1 MPKLSDLVPI
11 ASIPNLNVGL
21 SSAREETMIACLG
34 SPQMP
39 LTREDTPER
48 ASPTVRKL
56 EKQQKIG
63 GVNADG
69 IAPAVDSLHAILTQ
83 AFADIAGLRAAL
95 RGDGMLVVRLRRPTH
110 PTAYP
115 KISNHAWGT
124 AIDLKLIGMEPP
136 ADTGNKVPYFIA
148 ALAPYFNKAG
158 WYSGIGFSDD
168 MHFEVADQTIRT
180 WLAEG
185 KFGAASSPAALL
197 SNATLGRAGIPDHAL
212 VLSGHDHEVAEAA
225 KYKPLVDAAADR
237 FHLDPLLVYGLGSRE
252 SDWGLTLKP
261 PGPAGT
267 GDWAPRDPAK
277 WGFAMPPDGLGWGRG
292 LLQAD
297 YQQPF
302 AQTGDWRDPAA
313 NIDHGCQE
321 LSGNIAYFTKL
332 APAGVDPRR
341 AGIAAYNCGRG
352 GVMRAVNGGFDVDQF
367 TTGKNYSTDVLHR
380 MTWFQSLVE

>member
-39 LTREDTPER
+39 LTTDDTPER
-48 ASPTVRKL
+48 ASPTVKKL
-56 EKQQKIG
+56 EKFQAIG

-69 IAPAVDSLHAILTQ
+69 IAPAVDSLQTILTE
-83 AFADIAGLRAAL
+83 AFGEIPELEEAL
-95 RGDGMLVVRLRRPTH
+95 RGDGMLVVRLRRPTSH
-110 PTAYP
+110 RPST

-124 AIDLKLIGMEPP
+124 AIDLKLDGMEPP
-136 ADTGNKVPYFIA
+136 GATGDKVPYFIA

-158 WYSGIGFSDD
+158 WYSGIGFADD
-168 MHFEVADQTIRT
+168 MHFEVADETIRT
-180 WLAEG
+180 WAADGEFRTPPSSLGILA
-185 KFGAASSPAALL
+185 
-197 SNATLGRAGIPDHAL
+197 NATLGRAGIPDHLL

-225 KYKPLVDAAADR
+225 KYKPTVDAAASN
-237 FHLDPLLVYGLGSRE
+237 FQLDPLLIYGLGSRE

-292 LLQAD
+292 LLQVD
-297 YQQPF
+297 YQQAF

-313 NIDHGCQE
+313 NINYGCHE
-321 LSGNIAYFTKL
+321 LAGNITYFTKL
-332 APAGVDPRR
+332 APAGVDPQR
-341 AGIAAYNCGRG
+341 AGIAAYNCGRA
-352 GVMRAVNGGFDVDQF
+352 GVMRAVNAGYDVDQF

-380 MTWFQSLVE
+380 MAWFQSLVG

>member
-11 ASIPNLNVGL
+11 ASIANLNVGL

-39 LTREDTPER
+39 LTTEDTPER
-48 ASPTVRKL
+48 ASPIVRKL
-56 EKQQKIG
+56 EKVKKIG

-69 IAPAVDSLHAILTQ
+69 IAPAVDSLQAILTQ
-83 AFADIAGLRAAL
+83 AFADIPGLQAAL
-95 RGDGMLVVRLRRPTH
+95 RGDGMLVVRLRRPTSH
-110 PTAYP
+110 RPSTQ
-115 KISNHAWGT
+115 ISNHAWGT
-124 AIDLKLIGMEPP
+124 AIDLMLDGMAPP
-136 ADTGNKVPYFIA
+136 AATGATVPYFIA

-158 WYSGIGFSDD
+158 WYSGIGFADD
-168 MHFEVADQTIRT
+168 MHFEAADQTIRA
-180 WLAEG
+180 WAADG
-185 KFGAASSPAALL
+185 KFGAAPGGAGLLANAA
-197 SNATLGRAGIPDHAL
+197 LGRAGIPDHAL

-225 KYKPLVDAAADR
+225 KYKSMVDAAAAKYQ
-237 FHLDPLLVYGLGSRE
+237 LDPLLIYGLGSRE

-321 LSGNIAYFTKL
+321 LAGDIAHFTKL
-332 APAGVDPRR
+332 ARPGVDPKR
-341 AGIAAYNCGRG
+341 AGVAAYNCGQG
-352 GVMRAVNGGFDVDQF
+352 GVMRALNGGLDVDHF
-367 TTGKNYSTDVLHR
+367 TTGRNYSADVLHR
-380 MTWFQSLVE
+380 TAWFQSLVG